1 MDDSNIYSL
10 IPYFKD
16 NYEVVIIFSLLI
28 IEFLLRKIPSQQDNS
43 IVNKIIRLFDY
54 VIKNHVKDDNTT
66 EEKFFVNKSQKIK
79 K

>member
-1 MDDSNIYSL
+1 MDESNVYSL

-54 VIKNHVKDDNTT
+54 VIKNHVKDDNDT

>member
-1 MDDSNIYSL
+1 MDESNVYSL

-16 NYEVVIIFSLLI
+16 NYEVVIIFALLI

-54 VIKNHVKDDNTT
+54 VIKNHVKDDNDT